1 MRRLLRVWRSRRA
14 NQAGYVAILVAT
26 LIPTVFIACAAV
38 AVDTGNWYAQQ
49 KDMQKAADAAA
60 LAGVP
65 YLPNDMPSATTK
77 ALEVAK
83 RNGYDDAVADV
94 TVVVSVG
101 DRPTQLKVVI
111 TAVVQNT
118 FGKVIGVPTATLTRT
133 AVADYQGPQPM
144 GSPCNTF
151 GNEPSQGIANPLTTA
166 NGSALGTSPLVN
178 CSSNPQLWAT
188 IQGPQVDKEWGD
200 RYQSIPCTGAGTDNC
215 SSSKND
221 EYADEGYFWVVKV
234 GAGAV
239 GKAITVQLYDPAYV
253 VTKADCS
260 SMASQGSFVNNMNPF
275 TTIDGQKRYGAP
287 SGTSPTLSTTLGPYC
302 TGDHPSGTAPSP
314 VPSVVTS
321 FVLRGQTD
329 TQDPMQGAVQAGC
342 TKQFGTWKSQA
353 SDTAPTAPG
362 VNDLKSTQGT
372 YDQSLAQVF
381 HNWVD
386 LCTFTPTQAGDYYLQ
401 VRDNVSAGGTPVAN
415 TNGNPTLIWT
425 GNSAA
430 GAATG
435 NLTTGYGDNSF
446 SLRAL
451 IANGF
456 QSSISVAGYDRM
468 PMYANATGSVQTFN
482 LIRVLPGAA
491 GSFINFSF
499 FDIGDGLSNTGSNTA
514 TLKVTV
520 PSDATGTITSTPFP
534 GSCSAVGGFAGAG
547 QTLSNCTATISNP
560 KNNAKVESMSI
571 PIPSDYTCNFASAAG
586 CWYQVTVTF
595 PSGVNVSDITTW
607 DATVEGDPVRLIK

>member
-1 MRRLLRVWRSRRA
+1 MRRFLRLWRSRRA

-65 YLPNDMPSATTK
+65 YLPNDMASATTK
-77 ALEVAK
+77 ALEVSK
-83 RNGYDDAVADV
+83 RNGYDDADPKV

-111 TAVVQNT
+111 TATIPNT

-151 GNEPSQGIANPLTTA
+151 GNEPPQGIANPLTTST
-166 NGSALGTSPLVN
+166 GSALGTSPLVN
-178 CSSNPQLWAT
+178 CSSRPQLWAT

-200 RYQSIPCTGAGTDNC
+200 RYQSILCAGGGTDNC
-215 SSSKND
+215 SSNKND

-234 GAGAV
+234 GAAAV
-239 GKAITVQLYDPAYV
+239 GKSITLQLYDPAYV
-253 VTKADCS
+253 VTGSTCT
-260 SMASQGSFVNNMNPF
+260 SMPSQGSFVDNMNPF
-275 TTIDGQKRYGAP
+275 TTIDGKKRYGAP
-287 SGTSPTLSTTLGPYC
+287 ASSTSPTLSTTGAPYC
-302 TGDHPSGTAPSP
+302 TGDHPSGTTNNTSL
-314 VPSVVTS
+314 VTS

-342 TKQFGTWKSQA
+342 TKQFGTWRSAA
-353 SDTAPTAPG
+353 SSNPGAPV
-362 VNDLKSTQGT
+362 VNDLKSTNGA

-415 TNGNPTLIWT
+415 TNGNATLIWT
-425 GNSAA
+425 GNPAA
-430 GAATG
+430 AAATG

-451 IANGF
+451 IQNGF
-456 QSSISVAGYDRM
+456 QSSISVAGFDRM
-468 PMYANATGSVQTFN
+468 PMYANANGSVQTFN
-482 LIRVLPGAA
+482 LIRVAPGAA

-499 FDIGDGLSNTGSNTA
+499 FDIGDGLSGSATA

-547 QTLSNCTATISNP
+547 ATLSNCTATISNA

-571 PIPSDYTCNFASAAG
+571 PIPSDYTCNFASAGG

-595 PSGVNVSDITTW
+595 PSGTNVSDITTW